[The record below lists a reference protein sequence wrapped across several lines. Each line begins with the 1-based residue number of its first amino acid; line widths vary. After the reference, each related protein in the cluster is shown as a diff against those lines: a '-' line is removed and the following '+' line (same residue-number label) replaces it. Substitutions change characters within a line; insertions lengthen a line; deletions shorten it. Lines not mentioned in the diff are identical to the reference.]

1 MIEMERIHH
10 VSLAVRDLT
19 KAHQFYSEK
28 LQLKQITRPP
38 FDSTGVW
45 YAIGE
50 EQQLHLLQHPAGE
63 TLRKSGIDTTDGHF
77 AVWVKSYEKT
87 KHWLE
92 SVGIPYEARPNSVA
106 GFAQIFILDPDQN
119 IIEFAAPYSS

>member
-1 MIEMERIHH
+1 MERIHH